1 MSDDEDGDEIMGSAV
16 EDSKNL
22 HAAVAVLQAKMRMVS
37 YLIRHDLVTRYEFA
51 PVKLIA
57 FGIAGLVITSV
68 LVAILSYVLLSKQ

>member
-1 MSDDEDGDEIMGSAV
+1 MSDDDDDDEIMGNPT
-16 EDSKNL
+16 EDPKSL
-22 HAAVAVLQAKMRMVS
+22 HIAVAVLQAKMRLVS